1 MAVSPLDLAHTL
13 LRRAGADLARD
24 RAERDRCIDA
34 VTRAVTGLRGELRFG
49 RAWLIGSLAWGGFG
63 PRSDVDLVVE
73 GLADADR
80 IALADRLG
88 EATGRS
94 VDLLLLEE
102 LPPAFQARVLAE
114 GHDVG

>member
-1 MAVSPLDLAHTL
+1 MLTTAVP
-13 LRRAGADLARD
+13 
-24 RAERDRCIDA
+24 E
-34 VTRAVTGLRGELRFG
+34 LRGELRFD

-73 GLADADR
+73 GLAAAHR
-80 IALADRLG
+80 VLLADRLG
-88 EATGRS
+88 ESTGRS
-94 VDLLLLEE
+94 VDLLPFEE